1 MDTDFIFFLLRE
13 RTCNVSVVPLILY
26 IELKTTRTAGG
37 WDFTASDLKIQG
49 REAPQFRRC
58 VMKKISAKV
67 LFLAGFLA
75 VSVFNFT
82 ALQAELIEPTRS
94 LKAAGEEPGRLTV
107 FSEPPGLSVKLD
119 GTLIGQTPMRIEK
132 AGPGVHQL
140 QVGESTTEIII
151 EPAQTIHISLF
162 KNKFIQFQPEKKE
175 AAQPSGPEKA
185 STAENRSSGPSADQV
200 RAKEENRQAWE
211 RWMNFVNGS
220 SKHF

>member
-1 MDTDFIFFLLRE
+1 MRQKRVRSARFAKHDQIRE
-13 RTCNVSVVPLILY
+13 ICYEKNI
-26 IELKTTRTAGG
+26 AN
-37 WDFTASDLKIQG
+37 
-49 REAPQFRRC
+49 
-58 VMKKISAKV
+58 SA
-67 LFLAGFLA
+67 FLAGFFA

-94 LKAAGEEPGRLTV
+94 LKGAGEEPGRLTV

-140 QVGESTTEIII
+140 QVGESTTEVDI

-185 STAENRSSGPSADQV
+185 STAENRSSEPSAEQV
-200 RAKEENRQAWE
+200 RAKKENRQAWE